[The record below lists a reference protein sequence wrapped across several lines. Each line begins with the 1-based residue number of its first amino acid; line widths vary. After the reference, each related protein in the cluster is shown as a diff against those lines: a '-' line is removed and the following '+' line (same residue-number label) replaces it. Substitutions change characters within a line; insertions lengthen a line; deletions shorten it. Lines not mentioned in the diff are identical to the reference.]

1 MIKKRKG
8 LTKNMEWSK
17 NVKKKII
24 VLLVVITSVFFL
36 AGCGNSNSTAK
47 TKEVQNIELVGQE
60 VTEHTA
66 SGYWYTSFT
75 MKNNTDT
82 SVNTIC
88 VILNELDKDGNI
100 IGTTYPLDPSIV
112 EPGQTV
118 KVKCTHKDDKGIVS
132 VKAVQVHYQEGTETP
147 LQDRGAEKYRE
158 AFLKNTEPLPLQ

>member
-1 MIKKRKG
+1 M
-8 LTKNMEWSK
+8 
-17 NVKKKII
+17 KKKII